1 MVNSPTIEPD
11 YGIREGIIRKKI
23 EALNYSING
32 SLVEEDSLSLRDFNS
47 LKEDVKHSFLRC
59 GGFCVG
65 YKSILLIAKEEDFE
79 FVFQLN

>member
-23 EALNYSING
+23 DTLNYSING

-65 YKSILLIAKEEDFE
+65 YKSIFTHSKRRGF
-79 FVFQLN
+79 